1 MNSFD
6 MLNALVSLC
15 DKRSTEQDALY
26 QLGYKSKDIRL
37 EYPAGITGGKGV
49 VVDLLLLSEAIN
61 SVLCIESKSGR
72 NIELAQARGYRKLKP
87 QQFAAL
93 IRKWREPGAF
103 SVDVA
108 YVCTTAQLEPISKG
122 LKRENLDHSIICF
135 HEVENGQLLAAER
148 YPHLRLALEMMARPC
163 LITLE
168 RNKLKNQ
175 RLASR
180 LSRGIALDL
189 ATVPP
194 FIHFDVSS
202 TAAHLTRCLLQAVSG
217 FAAEGR
223 STFSSEE
230 LASAAYGAEAWQKT
244 MRRAELL
251 ARVNKTLTAAADDA
265 GLSRYLA
272 PIPGLERQP
281 AKLRWRISG
290 ALVDDEVWLPPAQ
303 ALAAVAEFANKQVGS
318 DAVLLSTGL
327 MLLYVPTTQPS
338 CPRQNIAPSSVAGGS
353 SAH

>member
-15 DKRSTEQDALY
+15 DKRSDDQGALY

-37 EYPAGITGGKGV
+37 EYPTGITGGKGV
-49 VVDLLLLSEAIN
+49 VVDLLLLSKAIN
-61 SVLCIESKSGR
+61 SFLCIESKSGG
-72 NIELAQARGYRKLKP
+72 NIELAQAQGYGKLKP

-93 IRKWREPGAF
+93 ISKWHESSAF

-108 YVCTTAQLEPISKG
+108 YVCTVAQLERISKG
-122 LKRENLDHSIICF
+122 LKRDNLAQSIICF
-135 HEVENGQLLAAER
+135 HEVENGQLPTAAR
-148 YPHLRLALEMMARPC
+148 YPQMRPALASMARPC

-189 ATVPP
+189 MTVPP

-202 TAAHLTRCLLQAVSG
+202 SAAQLTRCLMQAVSG
-217 FAAEGR
+217 FVAEGR
-223 STFSSEE
+223 TTFSSEE
-230 LASAAYGAEAWQKT
+230 LARVAYGEDAWLKT

-251 ARVNKTLTAAADDA
+251 ARVNKTLTAAAEDA
-265 GLSRYLA
+265 GLSRYID
-272 PIPGLERQP
+272 PSPSPTNQP
-281 AKLRWRISG
+281 VKMRWRI
-290 ALVDDEVWLPPAQ
+290 
-303 ALAAVAEFANKQVGS
+303 
-318 DAVLLSTGL
+318 
-327 MLLYVPTTQPS
+327 
-338 CPRQNIAPSSVAGGS
+338 I
-353 SAH
+353 